1 MKSMQAHSPTASQIV
16 EAVLFIGAETTTAA
30 TLQAAVPE
38 IDEVALRRSIDVL
51 NAKFERQAR
60 PYRIEAEGGGWRMRL
75 LPEYAAWVR
84 ERIRPDRG
92 VKLGRPA
99 LEVLAA
105 IAYRQPITRAAIE
118 TLTNADAGPPLR
130 RLLRMKL
137 IEQSAPDADEP
148 APFRTTPR
156 FLEVFRLKSPA
167 ELPTVDER

>member
-1 MKSMQAHSPTASQIV
+1 MRTSPAETPSIAQLV

-30 TLQAAVPE
+30 TLRAAVAE
-38 IDEVALRRSIDVL
+38 IDERTLRRTVEAL
-51 NAKFERQAR
+51 NAKYERQSR
-60 PYRIEAEGGGWRMRL
+60 PYRIEAEGNGWRMRL

-118 TLTNADAGPPLR
+118 SLTNVDAGPPLR

-137 IEQSAPDADEP
+137 IEQSTQEADEP
-148 APFRTTPR
+148 AQFRTTPR
-156 FLEVFRLKSPA
+156 FLEVFRIGSPTD
-167 ELPTVDER
+167 LPTVEDR